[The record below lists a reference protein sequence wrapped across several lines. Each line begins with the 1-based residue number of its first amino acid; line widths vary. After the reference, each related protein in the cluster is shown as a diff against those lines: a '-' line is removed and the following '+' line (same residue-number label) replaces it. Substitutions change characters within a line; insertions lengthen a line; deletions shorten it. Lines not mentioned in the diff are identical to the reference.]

1 MSNLAPRCRRP
12 ARRTVAGHVF
22 ELETYGASLCAVGH
36 VFVKLQKVESKKTPS
51 PFSLTL
57 AYIPPAL
64 APAAEAGAF
73 CLKVGIQ
80 VGKGAR

>member
-1 MSNLAPRCRRP
+1 M
-12 ARRTVAGHVF
+12 
-22 ELETYGASLCAVGH
+22 GH
-36 VFVKLQKVESKKTPS
+36 VFVKQKVESKKTPS
-51 PFSLTL
+51 PFSLTYTL

-80 VGKGAR
+80 VGKGAG

>member
-1 MSNLAPRCRRP
+1 M
-12 ARRTVAGHVF
+12 
-22 ELETYGASLCAVGH
+22 GH
-36 VFVKLQKVESKKTPS
+36 VFVKQKVESKKTPS